1 MNRSS
6 FWLNG
11 SSVEIINRG
20 FEKLTECERMEELT
34 IEEMIRYTVRIQQDS
49 FLFYRKAAKLLE
61 GNELKSF
68 ADSLAD
74 NKAYHLH
81 ELKNLL
87 NECIINGDDL
97 GEMVDVDTTVFD
109 EILAKGTIPVH
120 ATPVDVMC
128 LSYTREKNTKK
139 TYEMVLKLPALHGKV
154 ARVFSSLMEMQDRNM
169 HDIRTKI

>member
-1 MNRSS
+1 
-6 FWLNG
+6 
-11 SSVEIINRG
+11 
-20 FEKLTECERMEELT
+20 MEELT

-61 GNELKSF
+61 GNELKLF

-87 NECIINGDDL
+87 NECIVNGDDL

-109 EILAKGTIPVH
+109 EILEKGTIPVH

-128 LSYTREKNTKK
+128 LSFTREKKTKK
-139 TYEMVLKLPALHGKV
+139 TYEMILKLPALHDKV
-154 ARVFSSLMEMQDRNM
+154 SRVITALTEMQDRNM
-169 HDIRTKI
+169 RDISTKI